1 MSAIVINAGLVH
13 YEAFGRGKPIV
24 FIHGWLGS
32 WRYWMQTMEALAID
46 HRVYALDL
54 WGFGDSD
61 KSEKRFSMED
71 YVALVAGFITELGI
85 EKPILV
91 GHGLGASVAI
101 MYAHQYTDA
110 TEKIVAVGLALSPEH
125 INPRLLKRNETSLLG
140 RVFRW
145 NPIPTPEVETEAQRA
160 AASVIERSIASLGEI
175 DIAET
180 LKSLSCN
187 VLLVY
192 GEKDDVVSPT
202 SSQILNGS
210 LTHIK
215 TIVLPSA
222 RHFPMI
228 DTSSKF
234 NRLLIDF
241 AEESTSL
248 ESLSLKEEWR
258 RRVR

>member
-1 MSAIVINAGLVH
+1 MSAIVINSGLVH

-32 WRYWMQTMEALAID
+32 WRYWMQTMEALAIE

-61 KSEKRFSMED
+61 KSEKRFSMAQ
-71 YVALVAGFITELGI
+71 YVALLTGFITELGI
-85 EKPILV
+85 ENPILV
-91 GHGLGASVAI
+91 GHGLGASVALV
-101 MYAHQYTDA
+101 YANDYPDTIQ
-110 TEKIVAVGLALSPEH
+110 KIVAVGMPLTTEH
-125 INPRLLKRNETSLLG
+125 INPKLLKRNENSLLG

-145 NPIPTPEVETEAQRA
+145 NPIPTPEVEAEAQRA
-160 AASVIERSIASLGEI
+160 AETAIPRSIESLQTL
-175 DIAET
+175 DIAAT
-180 LKSLSCN
+180 LKALSCY

-192 GEKDDVVSPT
+192 GEKDDVVDPT
-202 SSQILNGS
+202 ASKILNGS
-210 LTHIK
+210 FSHVK
-215 TIVLPSA
+215 TIILPSA

-228 DTSSKF
+228 DASSKF

-248 ESLSLKEEWR
+248 ESLTLKEEWR